1 MRAYYIHAQRENR
14 NPDFDATSRVSA
26 WLAVASA
33 EHVRRGVAL
42 GIAQAGHGRRGG
54 LARMRAGDTI
64 VYYSPTERLGD
75 GMPLKQFTAIGRIAD
90 DEIWQADEGDFRP
103 FRRRIDWLDAAPVEV
118 EAVRDRLILTA
129 QRNWGYQL
137 RRGLIPLADGDAET
151 LLDAMQSVDTQTAP

>member
-1 MRAYYIHAQRENR
+1 MRAYYVHVQRENR
-14 NPDFDATSRVSA
+14 NHAFAGSGSVNA
-26 WLAVASA
+26 WLGVASA

-42 GIAQAGHGRRGG
+42 GIAQIGHGRRGG

-90 DEIWQADEGDFRP
+90 EEIWQVEEGDFRP
-103 FRRRIDWLDAAPVEV
+103 FRRRVDWWDAAPVAV

-137 RRGLIPLADGDAET
+137 RRGLIPLADSDAEA
-151 LLDAMQSVDTQTAP
+151 LLDAMRSVDKKTAP